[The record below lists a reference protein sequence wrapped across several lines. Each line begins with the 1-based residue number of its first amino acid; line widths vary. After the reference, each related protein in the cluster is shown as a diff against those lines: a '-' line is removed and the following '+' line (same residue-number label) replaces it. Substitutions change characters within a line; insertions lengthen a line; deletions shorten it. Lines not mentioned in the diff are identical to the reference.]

1 MSDQKMNFLVLN
13 LLSLTL
19 LINTLKPIYS
29 STKLVINSTHT
40 SKSYLNFTNNNKNS
54 IKNYIW
60 TTTESVSVGGKTQR
74 ISQASELQQTTPDTA
89 MIAQELSESQWDYV
103 TEIVFILFLAVLS
116 IPANIFLFTF
126 FTRKIRRY
134 KKMKHFN
141 LRYASIANSFH
152 AYVVEICFF
161 DTINVIYLIL
171 NSTFHLLYLLKKTQ
185 YESVF
190 DISNF
195 ACKFFIY
202 ILRISGAMSNYLVF
216 LVSLNR

>member
-13 LLSLTL
+13 LLSLIL
-19 LINTLKPIYS
+19 LFNTLKPIYS
-29 STKLVINSTHT
+29 STKVVLNSTHT
-40 SKSYLNFTNNNKNS
+40 SSKSYLNFTNNNKN
-54 IKNYIW
+54 IIENYIW
-60 TTTESVSVGGKTQR
+60 TTIQTTQR
-74 ISQASELQQTTPDTA
+74 FSQAAAELQQTTPDTA